1 VAVGKYK
8 DISDVELLDKIKK
21 FDSRAL
27 EELYER
33 YGQLLFSIIFKI
45 LKDKEKASEMVV
57 EVFAIIWKKSEKYKA
72 ELQNPYTWIVTLT
85 RNKAVDYLK
94 RNEYDDVTPAE
105 YNDEYENNFIIPVL
119 DKTIDRLSYSTAGE
133 MRNKIERAFSGLTD
147 AQKYVINLSFYEGH
161 TIDQISRKLNIPVE
175 TVRNKVMTAM
185 GNLRDNLL
193 KV

>member
-1 VAVGKYK
+1 MGKYK

-45 LKDKEKASEMVV
+45 LKDKQKASEMLV
-57 EVFAIIWKKSEKYKA
+57 EVFAIIWKKSEKYQS

-85 RNKAVDYLK
+85 RNKAIDYLK
-94 RNEYDDVTPAE
+94 RNEYEDVTPAE
-105 YNDEYENNFIIPVL
+105 YDDEYENNFIIPVL

-147 AQKYVINLSFYEGH
+147 AQKYVITLSFYEGH
-161 TIDQISRKLNIPVE
+161 TIDQISKKLNIPVE